1 MTLSTK
7 RPLIAL
13 VSAVPAAIA
22 PAEAAFAEIYPD
34 AQVWNILDDRLLEEA
49 DDRGGITAELSERMV
64 RLIRHAVTEGADG
77 ILLTCSIYGQ
87 VAHSIAD
94 QIDVPV
100 FGADDAAF
108 DAAVKAGYRSILLIA
123 PASGP
128 LADSARRL
136 AATADAAGIVLT
148 IVPVV
153 AAGAAAAARSGDTE
167 TLVALLHETFLAV
180 TEPVDAILLGQYSIS
195 PGASA
200 LAELTG
206 LPVLATPQRA
216 AAALKSAI
224 ELISESGASA

>member
-1 MTLSTK
+1 MTLSAK

-22 PAEAAFAEIYPD
+22 PAEAAFTEVFPD

-49 DDRGGITAELSERMV
+49 DDRGGITPELSERMV

-87 VAHSIAD
+87 VAHAISD
-94 QIDVPV
+94 QVDVPL

-108 DAAVKAGYRSILLIA
+108 DAAVQAGYRSILLIA

-136 AATADAAGIVLT
+136 AQAAENAGVALD

-153 AAGAAAAARSGDTE
+153 AVGAAAAARTGDIDA
-167 TLVALLHETFLAV
+167 LVARLNEAYLSIDV
-180 TEPVDAILLGQYSIS
+180 PVDAILLGQYSIS
-195 PGASA
+195 PGAA
-200 LAELTG
+200 GLASLTG

-216 AAALKSAI
+216 AAALKAAL
-224 ELISESGASA
+224 EAGAAE